1 MQKKIEFL
9 SKSPYTKM
17 YSKGCTRPK
26 PDFCEGSERKTLK
39 ARVNMHRKN
48 FGKLALK
55 WMGKK

>member
-1 MQKKIEFL
+1 
-9 SKSPYTKM
+9 M

-55 WMGKK
+55 WIGKKQGQEMREK